1 MKTKSKVVNLTVHE
15 VYKTVI
21 RDHPTASN
29 EWICHELDC
38 LWKTHPILN
47 SIILGHDTGRF
58 LENSSKIEHLVEK
71 LNSKNSGAWHRPI
84 FYKKKRNRYS
94 QKIDG
99 WIFQKSVKLMPW
111 KLKFRKKTGWV
122 FQKSVCVTPRKTE
135 VSEKLDEFSGIC
147 Q

>member
-1 MKTKSKVVNLTVHE
+1 MLKTKSKVVNLTVHE

-84 FYKKKRNRYS
+84 FYKKNGIGTHKKWRINFPEIGPAHAPEIEISKKYS
-94 QKIDG
+94 IR
-99 WIFQKSVKLMPW
+99 
-111 KLKFRKKTGWV
+111 KLKFRENFWV
-122 FQKSVCVTPRKTE
+122 SYPGFAYK
-135 VSEKLDEFSGIC
+135 G
-147 Q
+147 